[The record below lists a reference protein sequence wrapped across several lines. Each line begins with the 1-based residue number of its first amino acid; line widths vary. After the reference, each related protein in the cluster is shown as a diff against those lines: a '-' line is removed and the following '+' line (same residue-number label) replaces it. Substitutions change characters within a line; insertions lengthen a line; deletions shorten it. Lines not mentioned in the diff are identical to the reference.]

1 MKTREPPR
9 TRSITKDS
17 SFNVFLFQRLPP
29 WTFVVIGFAKH
40 DSYFAR
46 VSSSSSEIPFGFPQ
60 SECDL
65 PTTRSMPAPRSAT
78 AGMLT
83 GKRPRIGISPKSA
96 LTALVSDTV
105 AAENVHR

>member
-1 MKTREPPR
+1 MEQFRRPTMKTREPPR

-29 WTFVVIGFAKH
+29 WTFVAFVVIGFAKH
-40 DSYFAR
+40 DSYFAH
-46 VSSSSSEIPFGFPQ
+46 VSSSSSEIRFGFPQ

-65 PTTRSMPAPRSAT
+65 PATRSMPAPRSAM

-83 GKRPRIGISPKSA
+83 GKRP
-96 LTALVSDTV
+96 
-105 AAENVHR
+105 